1 MADPSDLAAVPL
13 FASLSE
19 ADREELAP
27 GFEVKTVG
35 NGVKLAGE
43 GASGYSFYVLVDGSA
58 VVTSDGRTVATY
70 GPGEFFGEMAIVDA
84 KPRSAPVT
92 TTSPARVLAMF
103 GTEFRRLQEAQPSIA
118 AELERVARA
127 RRLELQQLGSETSP
141 GA

>member
-19 ADREELAP
+19 AEREELAP
-27 GFEVKTVG
+27 WFEVKTVG

-70 GPGEFFGEMAIVDA
+70 VPGDFFGEMAIVDA
-84 KPRSAPVT
+84 KPRSATVT

-127 RRLELQQLGSETSP
+127 RRLELQQLESETSP